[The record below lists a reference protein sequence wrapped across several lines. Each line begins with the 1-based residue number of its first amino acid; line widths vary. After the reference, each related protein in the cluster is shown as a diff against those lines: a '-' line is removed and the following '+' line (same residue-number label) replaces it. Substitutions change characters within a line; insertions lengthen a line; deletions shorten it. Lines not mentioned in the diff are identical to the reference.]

1 MLNSI
6 KIQNYRNLKYLSIE
20 KLGKVNLI
28 IGKNNT
34 GKTSLLEGLH
44 ILLCQ
49 GQDSVI
55 DDILLYRQ
63 EKYKTVRNI
72 HDEIEELSSIF
83 YERNQSNKLEFIGTT
98 NGDITQ
104 FSIRFVK
111 YFENN
116 VDFSGS
122 NVPEVFSDILP
133 KMYKVKTESTENRI
147 ENKIGLEVSRN
158 NEKYIRSFE
167 ENDILDNMAGALL
180 NGRQSAQLCNFVS
193 ANGVADDINLDRWWS
208 KVALTDEEDIVISAL
223 KIVEKNIVRISIIK
237 EKQDDETR
245 FVVRLSNQQK
255 PFPLRS
261 MGDGINRILTIIL
274 AMVNCKD
281 GYLLIDEFENGLHYS
296 VQEKLWEIIFNLS
309 KRLNIQVFATTHSN
323 DTIRAFENIVNK
335 NETQPLDG
343 LLIKLENIDDN
354 IESLVFDPEELRVIT
369 DNLIEVR
376 R

>member
-6 KIQNYRNLKYLSIE
+6 KIQNYRNLKHLSIE
-20 KLGKVNLI
+20 KLGRVNLI

-34 GKTSLLEGLH
+34 GKTSLLEGFH

-49 GQDSVI
+49 GQDGVI
-55 DDILLYRQ
+55 DDILLSRQ
-63 EKYKTVRNI
+63 EKYKTLRHI
-72 HDEIEELSSIF
+72 QDEIEELSGIF
-83 YERNQSNKLEFIGTT
+83 YERNQSNKLEFIGTM
-98 NGDITQ
+98 NGEDTQ
-104 FSIRFVK
+104 FSIRFIK
-111 YFENN
+111 YFENV

-122 NVPEVFSDILP
+122 DVPEIISNILP
-133 KMYKVKTESTENRI
+133 KMYKVKTESTENRL
-147 ENKIGLEVSRN
+147 ENKIGLEISRN

-167 ENDILDNMAGALL
+167 ENDILDNMAVALL

-193 ANGVADDINLDRWWS
+193 ASGVADDINLDKWWS
-208 KVALTDEEDIVISAL
+208 KVALTDEEDIVVNAL

-237 EKQDDETR
+237 ENQDDETR
-245 FVVRLSNQQK
+245 FVVRLANQQK

-296 VQEKLWEIIFNLS
+296 VQEKLWEIIFHLAE
-309 KRLNIQVFATTHSN
+309 RLNIQVFATTHSN

-354 IESLVFDPEELRVIT
+354 IESLVFEPDELKVIT